1 MTINNIKKDI
11 LNILDLDPNWIN
23 KSLKNPLKNIIM
35 DSKSHELLFLLRSV
49 YGIIDGNPLIKRIN
63 KIHYSQEKIQLTFD
77 KIVKSEKKMNTLK
90 NYDSEFILDIISV
103 LSQIE
108 YFKVYPNRFSDT
120 FIKSI
125 VKNNLFSQIDNKS
138 YIAKLLF
145 LLIRMGYSNIYIEK
159 ELKKLEASQN
169 IDGGWGELKRDKSN
183 VFTSLLIFQC
193 FRENRLWRDR
203 EIVLKLQTYLIK
215 NHLSEKETKSEQDK
229 WNRIHSGYKVNNMFE
244 GGSLMFL
251 ESMLVSPCVD
261 NKNKIKSIA
270 NWIDDLQ
277 LESGY
282 FPYHA
287 DLRKQGNIIS
297 SIRVL
302 SCMKR
307 KYLQNN

>member
-1 MTINNIKKDI
+1 M
-11 LNILDLDPNWIN
+11 
-23 KSLKNPLKNIIM
+23 
-35 DSKSHELLFLLRSV
+35 
-49 YGIIDGNPLIKRIN
+49 
-63 KIHYSQEKIQLTFD
+63 
-77 KIVKSEKKMNTLK
+77 
-90 NYDSEFILDIISV
+90 
-103 LSQIE
+103 
-108 YFKVYPNRFSDT
+108 
-120 FIKSI
+120 
-125 VKNNLFSQIDNKS
+125 
-138 YIAKLLF
+138 
-145 LLIRMGYSNIYIEK
+145 
-159 ELKKLEASQN
+159 
-169 IDGGWGELKRDKSN
+169 
-183 VFTSLLIFQC
+183 LIFQC